1 MSYFLS
7 RRIASAEQNLDGV
20 QNSITALNTSTS
32 TLSGNVSTLEQELVQ
47 TGDSLLTSLGL
58 QSALLTAKINTVSGN
73 VSSLET
79 SINAKNASINAN
91 ISAIQ
96 GNVSTLQSGIT
107 SLQNTN
113 ASINANISAIQGNV
127 STLQSGITSLQ
138 NSQSAMEFNQSLQY
152 GAIDTEISAV
162 KGNVSTLQGNIA
174 SINTNY
180 TVKSLTAGTN
190 ITTVNSN
197 GNWTISSSGGGGSS
211 ITKVNLAFNENFTV
225 GLGARSVFFNLPQS
239 YNMVNYKMRGKIVLN
254 VDALFDYP
262 AIRFNGAGELGNS
275 QALNE
280 QTWNKIYEYNYP
292 DYNGMADTNVDGYLS
307 RDPIF
312 SHMANDSS
320 TQVLLTFEIDLMNST
335 FREPILS
342 CKGSATYGTKNV
354 GSAPSYRAVNFFER
368 WSTQTS
374 LNSISI
380 DNWNNASSIQYAT
393 LDLDIIPIPSFSSV

>member
-79 SINAKNASINAN
+79 SINAK
-91 ISAIQ
+91 
-96 GNVSTLQSGIT
+96 
-107 SLQNTN
+107 N